1 MIGNS
6 LIRLMYYRALLA
18 FSVTMEKRSLGNEQL
33 IVTVEADDIKFS
45 TQGLLIRLA
54 HKENRN
60 RRKEKKRA
68 SNVLFLIQTKRN
80 T

>member
-1 MIGNS
+1 
-6 LIRLMYYRALLA
+6 MYYRALLA

-33 IVTVEADDIKFS
+33 IVTVEADDIKFP

-60 RRKEKKRA
+60 RKKK
-68 SNVLFLIQTKRN
+68 NVKRFFVFF
-80 T
+80 